1 MYLIVARHDGVFRP
15 ADQFYFALLLS
26 LFPYNKIKD
35 MLDSHQNDYAQRL
48 KRTVFV
54 YFYFLELVKDNIII
68 KERNVCACAFI
79 LIGSYMTVE
88 SEKKPAKVL

>member
-15 ADQFYFALLLS
+15 ADQFHFALLLS
-26 LFPYNKIKD
+26 LFPYD

-88 SEKKPAKVL
+88 SEKNS